1 MIQQNVAAES
11 SGFSFSCSTRSRAH
25 SCHWQLIS
33 KTTSPWEQGPTINC
47 WSRSGLWWWY
57 LHWDPRWDSTGLH
70 WGHPLGSFHSLCMW
84 RPFFHLC
91 FLSSEE
97 SWDLLPLS
105 WHCCLPPPVWSL
117 CAPQLLSCFSLHT
130 PRPWVFLCTSDVQNT
145 PQLPTAL
152 VLLLYTASPIPKS
165 INTAVLWDQVLCL
178 NMIPVS
184 HM

>member
-117 CAPQLLSCFSLHT
+117 CAPQLLLLPPHTQTPSLSLHLRCSEHA
-130 PRPWVFLCTSDVQNT
+130 PAANCPCSASLYGFSH
-145 PQLPTAL
+145 PQVHKHSSFVGSGFVPEHDPCKPY
-152 VLLLYTASPIPKS
+152 V
-165 INTAVLWDQVLCL
+165 N
-178 NMIPVS
+178 
-184 HM
+184 